1 MLRTSS
7 FQAAFSA
14 SASDPEFKAFTN
26 ANAPPKESLTKSL

>member
-14 SASDPEFKAFTN
+14 SASDLELKAFTN
-26 ANAPPKESLTKSL
+26 ANAPKESFTKSL